1 MGVAGGEKRSTCF
14 IDLKRELTHFV
25 AVIPKRFHNGQT
37 INLSILLGA
46 ATLFYTWRPTSTPR
60 LRREFAGVAAFVGS
74 IYWAAGLAAILYPGT
89 MGLDPEFGGPG
100 FPQAP
105 LFLGF
110 LACAL
115 VGSYL
120 HA

>member
-1 MGVAGGEKRSTCF
+1 MEEKRSTCF

-60 LRREFAGVAAFVGS
+60 LRREFAGIAAFVGS